1 MTQKK
6 TDLLNGL
13 SRSALSISRRNWL
26 RKSLC
31 ASAALSLPSSPFL
44 ILARGLGQ
52 SANTNPLP
60 TPEAS
65 PLIINPPPQSTTSAA
80 TRYRF
85 TPTEDAFL
93 EDVERTTFQFFW
105 ESADSTTG
113 LVKDRSLARQQDA
126 RNVASI
132 AATGFGLTALCIA
145 AERKWQ
151 PRDAVLDRVLTTL
164 RFVADKLPNKHGFF
178 YHFLKMDT
186 GERIFKSE
194 ISNIDTSIFLCGALT
209 CRAYFANDE
218 VTKLV
223 TTLYDRIDW
232 NWFVRGD
239 ANAGPDSGPNGS
251 SNGMTLSMGWTP
263 EKSYIKTH
271 WDAYNELMMLYLLG
285 IGANSQP
292 LPAGCWDAWNRPHF
306 EFNGIRYIGAQAP
319 LFAHQFSHAWF
330 DFRGRHDKYADYF
343 TNSAIATEVHKI
355 WCIEMSH
362 QFPDYTEDLWG
373 ITASDSQKGYTGWG
387 GPPQIG
393 HPDGSVV
400 PCAAAGS
407 LPFLP
412 QETLRVLK
420 TIRDK
425 YSPLTWTTYGFVDAF
440 NPLTNWASP
449 DVIGIDAGITI
460 LMAENARTGFVWDNF
475 MKNPEVRRGMEK
487 AQFQKNT

>member
-1 MTQKK
+1 MTHKK
-6 TDLLNGL
+6 IDLLKEL
-13 SRSALSISRRNWL
+13 SRAPHSLQRRQWL
-26 RKSLC
+26 RQSLY
-31 ASAALSLPSSPFL
+31 AGAALTLPSSPFST
-44 ILARGLGQ
+44 LAHAFAQ
-52 SANTNPLP
+52 SPNTNPPP
-60 TPEAS
+60 TPAAS

-85 TPTEDAFL
+85 NPKEDAFL
-93 EDVERTTFQFFW
+93 EEVQRTTFQFFW
-105 ESADSTTG
+105 DSADPTSG

-145 AERKWQ
+145 AERNWQ
-151 PRDAVLDRVLTTL
+151 PRDAILARVLTTL
-164 RFVADKLPNKHGFF
+164 RFAADKLAHEHGFF

-186 GERIFKSE
+186 GERVFKSE
-194 ISNIDTSIFLCGALT
+194 VSNIDTSIFLCGALT
-209 CRAYFANDE
+209 CRAYFANE
-218 VTKLV
+218 EITKLV
-223 TTLYDRIDW
+223 TALYDRIDW
-232 NWFVRGD
+232 NWFLQGHP
-239 ANAGPDSGPNGS
+239 PDSL
-251 SNGMTLSMGWTP
+251 TLSMGWTP
-263 EKSYIKTH
+263 ERSFIKSR
-271 WDAYNELMMLYLLG
+271 WDSYSELMMLYLLG
-285 IGANSQP
+285 MGANTQP
-292 LPAGCWDAWNRPHF
+292 LPPACWDAWNRPHF

-319 LFAHQFSHAWF
+319 LFAHQYSHAWF

-355 WCIEMSH
+355 WCLEMSH

-387 GPPQIG
+387 GPPLIG
-393 HPDGSVV
+393 HPDGSVI

-412 QETLRVLK
+412 QETISVLQ
-420 TIRDK
+420 TIREK
-425 YSPLTWTTYGFVDAF
+425 YSPQTWATYGFVDAF

-460 LMAENARTGFVWDNF
+460 VMAENARTGFVWQHF
-475 MKNPEVRRGMEK
+475 MTNPEIRRAMEK

>member
-1 MTQKK
+1 MTPKK
-6 TDLLNGL
+6 TDLLNDFL
-13 SRSALSISRRNWL
+13 RSRPSISRRNWL
-26 RKSLC
+26 RQSLF
-31 ASAALSLPSSPFL
+31 AGAALALPSLS
-44 ILARGLGQ
+44 LARPFAQ
-52 SANTNPLP
+52 SATNTPPP
-60 TPEAS
+60 TPAAS
-65 PLIINPPPQSTTSAA
+65 PLVISVPPQSSTSAS

-85 TPTEDAFL
+85 TPPEDAFL

-105 ESADSTTG
+105 ESADPATG

-132 AATGFGLTALCIA
+132 AATGFGLTAMCIA
-145 AERKWQ
+145 AERNWQ
-151 PRDAVLDRVLTTL
+151 PRDAILSRVLTTL
-164 RFVADKLPNKHGFF
+164 RFAAEKLPHEHGFF

-194 ISNIDTSIFLCGALT
+194 VSNIDTSIFLCGALT
-209 CRAYFANDE
+209 CRTYFANEE
-218 VTKLV
+218 VTRLV

-232 NWFVRGD
+232 SWFLQ
-239 ANAGPDSGPNGS
+239 ASGNNSNGNS
-251 SNGMTLSMGWTP
+251 TEGMTLSMGWTP
-263 EKSYIKTH
+263 EYSYIKTH
-271 WDAYNELMMLYLLG
+271 WDAYSELMMLYLLG

-292 LPAGCWDAWNRPHF
+292 LPPSSWDAWNRPHF

-319 LFAHQFSHAWF
+319 LFAHQYSHAWF

-343 TNSAIATEVHKI
+343 TNSAIATEVHKL

-373 ITASDSQKGYTGWG
+373 ITASDSQKGYTAWG
-387 GPPQIG
+387 GPPQFG

-412 QETLRVLK
+412 QETLRVLQ

-425 YSPLTWTTYGFVDAF
+425 YSQQTWTTYGFVDAF
-440 NPLTNWASP
+440 NPLTNWVSP

-460 LMAENARTGFVWDNF
+460 LMAENARTGFVWEYF
-475 MKNPEVRRGMEK
+475 MKNPEVRRAMEK
-487 AQFQKNT
+487 THFEKNP